1 MTTDAYFDWDQYY
14 KEWLLPGK
22 PHSYRGWMD
31 VKRWFEGASGTEQK
45 AFHVLRNVESKLRE
59 LGIGTHSILYQHS
72 EALAEISLWV
82 KATSLIG
89 IALNYEI
96 STNRFYTFRRSEVSE
111 DTIDAIYFGN
121 EEQASAYMVAAVTRW
136 IENGIYTADFSIT

>member
-1 MTTDAYFDWDQYY
+1 M
-14 KEWLLPGK
+14 
-22 PHSYRGWMD
+22 PHSYQGWMD
-31 VKRWFEGASGTEQK
+31 VKRWYEGAASAERN
-45 AFHVLRNVESKLRE
+45 AFHVLRNIESRLRE
-59 LGIGTHSILYQHS
+59 LGIGTHSIFYQHLEPTS
-72 EALAEISLWV
+72 EISLWV

-96 STNRFYTFRRSEVSE
+96 STGRFYTFRRSDVSE

-136 IENGIYTADFSIT
+136 IENGIYNVDFSIL